1 MQVYSEILIL
11 DYITTKKE
19 DGFDLTITFDST
31 VLKELP
37 PKPKQATQEEQVQYK
52 DAVASIN
59 VENQVLIEKVAT
71 EFSTL
76 RRNFYAA
83 AYE

>member
-1 MQVYSEILIL
+1 MWIAHSAFQLSVSISKNYSPFQDNICSKSIMQVYSEILIL

-37 PKPKQATQEEQVQYK
+37 PKPK
-52 DAVASIN
+52 
-59 VENQVLIEKVAT
+59 
-71 EFSTL
+71 
-76 RRNFYAA
+76 
-83 AYE
+83 